1 MLVANVSVST
11 ATIVEFL
18 QLSLRVVLIHAW
30 KKKRFWGEAGARYV
44 PTGSNEMKVW
54 GQWNGYLLVDCCL
67 LAVILGSNCVEICWR
82 LAHWECFP
90 SVWSGV
96 KVART
101 GT

>member
-44 PTGSNEMKVW
+44 PTGSNEMKV
-54 GQWNGYLLVDCCL
+54 
-67 LAVILGSNCVEICWR
+67 
-82 LAHWECFP
+82 
-90 SVWSGV
+90 
-96 KVART
+96 
-101 GT
+101 